1 LEKIGFIGYGSMGS
15 MIINGILS
23 SKVLHPEEIII
34 ATRTESKLVDLKKN
48 YPEVEIAHSNMDL
61 AQKCRKIFIFVG
73 TGDLK
78 GVIKEINKFFMKDV
92 HVIYISAG
100 LSLDDVANV
109 FSGKISKVIPTITS
123 KVGEGVSLVCHSHD
137 VNPEDAEFVD
147 KIFGAI
153 GDVKVINEEDLEA
166 ATNLTSCS
174 PAFLALILLKFAE
187 AGSRISGFSMQE
199 TEEMVIKTFYG
210 TSKLLYEENMGV
222 EDIISRVAT
231 PGGITEEG
239 LKVLEKDLPS
249 VFDELFKTT
258 IGKHEILKRNSE
270 S

>member
-1 LEKIGFIGYGSMGS
+1 MEKIGFIGYGSMGS

-23 SKVLHPEEIII
+23 SKVLHPEEVII
-34 ATRTESKLVDLKKN
+34 ATRTESKLENLKKK
-48 YPEVEIAHSNMDL
+48 YPEVEIAHKNIDL
-61 AQKCRKIFIFVG
+61 AQKCPKIFIFVD

-78 GVIKEINKFFMKDV
+78 GLIREINNFFMKDV
-92 HVIYISAG
+92 HIIYISAG
-100 LSLDDVANV
+100 LSFEDVATV
-109 FSGKISKVIPTITS
+109 FSGKTSKVIPTITS
-123 KVGEGVSLVCHSHD
+123 KVGEGVSLVCHSPD
-137 VNPEDAEFVD
+137 VNPKDVEFVD

-174 PAFLALILLKFAE
+174 PAFLALILMKFAE

-239 LKVLEKDLPS
+239 LKVLKRDLPP

-258 IGKHEILKRNSE
+258 IGKHEVLKKNSK